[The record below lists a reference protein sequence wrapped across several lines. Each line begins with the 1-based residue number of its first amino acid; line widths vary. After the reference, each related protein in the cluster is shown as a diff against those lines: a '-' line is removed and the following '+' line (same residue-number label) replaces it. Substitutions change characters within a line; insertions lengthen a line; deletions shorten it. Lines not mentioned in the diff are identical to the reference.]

1 MLGVTVRGRSFGFA
15 AHRVVEDTQTIA
27 AAPRRSLST
36 GRWAWEWTK
45 SILVAFALFLVIRKF
60 LVEAFR
66 IPTGSMEETLLV
78 GDFLLVNKAV
88 YGSRI
93 PLTTFRLPAFGQP
106 SRGDI
111 IVFVP
116 PHDPGKNY
124 VKRVLGVPGDTVQM
138 RNKQLVINGRPQ
150 TEPYTRHNDPNDT
163 YASQM
168 HWQCNYAL
176 KTESRACRPMRD
188 NWGPLVVPQDRY
200 LVLGD
205 NRDDSE
211 DSRYWGFVERDAIR
225 GRPLFIYYSFDPGP
239 LRPLPWLTQ
248 IRWARIG
255 NTLN

>member
-1 MLGVTVRGRSFGFA
+1 MLGVTVTGRSRWFA
-15 AHRVVEDTQTIA
+15 AQRVVEDRHPIA
-27 AAPRRSLST
+27 AETTRRVST

-66 IPTGSMEETLLV
+66 IPTGSMEDTLLV

-88 YGSRI
+88 YGSRV
-93 PLTTFRLPAFGQP
+93 PLTTVRLPGFGEP
-106 SRGDI
+106 KRGDI

-116 PHDPGKNY
+116 PHEPGKNY
-124 VKRVLGVPGDTVQM
+124 VKRVLGLPGDTIEM
-138 RNKQLVINGRPQ
+138 RDKELFVNGR
-150 TEPYTRHNDPNDT
+150 RHPERYVRHTDANDT
-163 YASQM
+163 YSSQM
-168 HWQCNYAL
+168 HWQCDYL
-176 KTESRACRPMRD
+176 ITDESRACRPMRD
-188 NWGPLVVPQDRY
+188 NWGPLVVPADRY

-225 GRPLFIYYSFDPGP
+225 GRPLFIYYSFDPGQ